1 MITKKNILY
10 SSFIGLKV
18 EITSSSQRELIGV
31 SGTVVDETKNLIVIE
46 KKSGDEIKVPKV
58 SSIFRFGLDNDEFVD
73 VDGRMI
79 AFRPHE
85 RPKKV

>member
-18 EITSSSQRELIGV
+18 EIRSSSQRELIGIL
-31 SGTVVDETKNLIVIE
+31 GTVVDETKNLIVIE
-46 KKSGDEIKVPKV
+46 KNSGGEIKVPKV
-58 SSIFRFGLDNDEFVD
+58 SSLFRFGLENDEFVD

-79 AFRPHE
+79 VFRPHE